1 MFQLLSLFCAS
12 KSPNATA
19 PPNPHRLA
27 ERHRSTTR
35 SAARLWPV
43 DQRKEHGSAS
53 ATGDHVL
60 NSSQQTWVAYE
71 QGYLMYVSLP
81 GVFYLGCSSSVFY
94 QWCCYDTLRMYFSGH
109 QWTRKISIDMFIYI
123 YIHFFSGST
132 IISYHPLS
140 VTIIY
145 VLSLTLIYCD
155 LLSSTIIYS
164 HILSSTV
171 I

>member
-123 YIHFFSGST
+123 YTLFFRIYHHLVSST
-132 IISYHPLS
+132 ISYHHL
-140 VTIIY
+140 
-145 VLSLTLIYCD
+145 C
-155 LLSSTIIYS
+155 
-164 HILSSTV
+164 TV
-171 I
+171 IDSHLL